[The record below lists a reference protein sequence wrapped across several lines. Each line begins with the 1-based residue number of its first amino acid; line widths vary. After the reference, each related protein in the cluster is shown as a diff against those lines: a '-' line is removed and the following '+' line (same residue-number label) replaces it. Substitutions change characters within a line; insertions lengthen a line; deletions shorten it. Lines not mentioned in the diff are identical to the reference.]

1 MERMATRSSQP
12 IRVLRTILL
21 FVFLGSVLGV
31 VGLLWF
37 GTAGKPEVAAGDQPA
52 SPAGAVPKAGTED
65 IAIEGENFRQAV
77 TQGERVLFEIQG
89 GRYRA
94 DRQDN
99 VFLEDVQVSV
109 AREEGVWHLRGD
121 SGRFNRQS
129 KEARLE
135 GEVSVSGP
143 SGLHVAARWLELRQ
157 GGRVLVASRGTS
169 FRLRDALEGESEHLR
184 MDLERQVTVLSEGVL
199 VRGLAEGS
207 RPPFELAANRIVFD
221 RTTHRLDAEDE
232 VRLRARDASLDARRL
247 TVQLDGEDRRV
258 LGLRALWEVDGWLRR
273 RVDTGGAPPAQRAA
287 ATAGEETTYSA
298 LERVSFEGTT
308 LALDLDA
315 EERPVH
321 LHLEGSATDQA
332 TLETAQTG
340 GITHRTRAPEMIG
353 AFSEGRLSSLLARRP
368 VELEERRD
376 GQMVRVGRARRAL
389 AAFDELGRMVRVDL
403 EERVA
408 LVGDDLTASGD
419 RASLLMLDETVTL
432 WGAPVQV
439 QRRGDSLSAPEVV
452 HSAKLGTLEARG
464 GVRATMTPRE
474 GADLLGS
481 AAFGDAEGPVMVEAR
496 DAVLRE
502 AEDEVLFRGGVRAWR
517 GASLVLADQLRGN
530 RAGESLAASGS
541 VRTVWRPEA
550 GAPAESE
557 AERISSSGR
566 DSAEARRRRPVEIT
580 ARHLTYVRSEGHLRY
595 ENDVTVTQGGQTVTC
610 QELLVE
616 LDAEQRPERYDCS
629 GQARVVDLDLARKVE
644 GSRVVYR
651 PESGE
656 VEVTGE
662 PVRLEDPKLRIE
674 GPKLW
679 YSMEDERVHMGTAP
693 PQSVSS
699 SPAAN
704 GPPPGTGY

>member
-1 MERMATRSSQP
+1 MATRSSRP
-12 IRVLRTILL
+12 IRVLRTISL
-21 FVFLGSVLGV
+21 FVFVGSVLGV

-52 SPAGAVPKAGTED
+52 APAGAVPRAVTEN

-143 SGLHVAARWLELRQ
+143 SGLDIAARWLDLRQ
-157 GGRVLVASRGTS
+157 GGKVLVASRGTS
-169 FRLRDALEGESEHLR
+169 FRLRDSLEGESEHLR
-184 MDLERQVTVLSEGVL
+184 MDLERQVTVLSDGVL
-199 VRGLAEGS
+199 VRGLAGGS

-221 RTTHRLDAEDE
+221 RTTHRLDAEGD
-232 VRLRARDASLDARRL
+232 VRLRARDGSLDTRRL

-273 RVDTGGAPPAQRAA
+273 PVATAGAPSAQA
-287 ATAGEETTYSA
+287 ATATSA

-308 LALDLDA
+308 LAIDLDA

-321 LHLEGSATDQA
+321 LHLEGSATAQA

-368 VELEERRD
+368 VELEERRN
-376 GQMVRVGRARRAL
+376 GQLSRVGRARRAL

-408 LVGDDLTASGD
+408 LVGDDLTANGD
-419 RASLLMLDETVTL
+419 RASLLILDETVTL

-550 GAPAESE
+550 GALAESE
-557 AERISSSGR
+557 AEQTPPSGR

-580 ARHLTYVRSEGHLRY
+580 ARHLTYVRSEGVLRY
-595 ENDVTVTQGGQTVTC
+595 ENDVAVTQGGQTVTC

-679 YSMEDERVHMGTAP
+679 YSVEDEKVHMGTVP
-693 PQSVSS
+693 PHSVSP

-704 GPPPGTGY
+704 GAQPGTGY